1 MSSSET
7 NEILCDID
15 DGVATITLNR
25 PKVMNAFSD
34 AMRPALREALRE
46 MGAREDV
53 GCIVITGNGKAFC
66 AGGDIASMT
75 ALQDAND
82 TAVVAR
88 RIEESGTV
96 LQAIR
101 EAPQPVVAAI
111 NGAAAGAGIN
121 LALACDLRLASSA
134 AIFSESFVK
143 IGLVPDWGGMYILPR
158 LVGLQRAKEL
168 VYSGRRVYAEEAKE
182 MGLVLDIVGQDTAME
197 EARAFA
203 GRFVHA
209 PTKTIGLAKNIMN
222 QSYNLDHRTM
232 LEMEA
237 MAQAIARDSDF
248 HKEAIRRF
256 AAKEAPLFNW
266 ESFEK
271 KAAE

>member
-25 PKVMNAFSD
+25 PEVMNAFSD

-82 TAVVAR
+82 TVVVAR

-143 IGLVPDWGGMYILPR
+143 IGLVPDWGGFASLTR
-158 LVGLQRAKEL
+158 LVGAAK
-168 VYSGRRVYAEEAKE
+168 
-182 MGLVLDIVGQDTAME
+182 AME
-197 EARAFA
+197 LMMTGERFEAAEADRLGLLNRVIPAESFAEDVQAFARRLASGPRAALEVIKRGVYLGETGTPADVLAFEAREQAALFLSDDAREGMRAFMEKRPA
-203 GRFVHA
+203 RFNGSH
-209 PTKTIGLAKNIMN
+209 
-222 QSYNLDHRTM
+222 D
-232 LEMEA
+232 
-237 MAQAIARDSDF
+237 
-248 HKEAIRRF
+248 
-256 AAKEAPLFNW
+256 
-266 ESFEK
+266 
-271 KAAE
+271 